1 LCQYEGSCD
10 IIKTVGF
17 FAPLKRNQKIDY
29 DKEKKEKYGMA
40 ELKFEIIKSIGVLSE
55 SSNGWKKEVNIVSWN
70 GGDPKYDIRSWNQDR
85 TKMGKGVTLSSAE
98 IEKLRELLG

>member
-1 LCQYEGSCD
+1 
-10 IIKTVGF
+10 
-17 FAPLKRNQKIDY
+17 
-29 DKEKKEKYGMA
+29 MA

-98 IEKLRELLG
+98 IENCVNFLDKKSEPGSD

>member
-1 LCQYEGSCD
+1 MNYREFPQS
-10 IIKTVGF
+10 I
-17 FAPLKRNQKIDY
+17 
-29 DKEKKEKYGMA
+29 
-40 ELKFEIIKSIGVLSE
+40 LKFEIIKSIGVLSE

-70 GGDPKYDIRSWNQDR
+70 GGDAKYDIRSWNQDR

>member
-1 LCQYEGSCD
+1 MTVK
-10 IIKTVGF
+10 KTVLLSSVIEL
-17 FAPLKRNQKIDY
+17 PRIP
-29 DKEKKEKYGMA
+29 A
-40 ELKFEIIKSIGVLSE
+40 EYLKSIGVLSE

>member
-1 LCQYEGSCD
+1 
-10 IIKTVGF
+10 
-17 FAPLKRNQKIDY
+17 
-29 DKEKKEKYGMA
+29 MA

-55 SSNGWKKEVNIVSWN
+55 SSNGWKKEVDIVSWN

-85 TKMGKGVTLSSAE
+85 TKMGKGVTLSSTE

>member
-1 LCQYEGSCD
+1 
-10 IIKTVGF
+10 
-17 FAPLKRNQKIDY
+17 
-29 DKEKKEKYGMA
+29 MA

-85 TKMGKGVTLSSAE
+85 KKRHASACLFVFEQSGKHPAVRLFTLSDVRKSF
-98 IEKLRELLG
+98 LF

>member
-1 LCQYEGSCD
+1 
-10 IIKTVGF
+10 
-17 FAPLKRNQKIDY
+17 
-29 DKEKKEKYGMA
+29 MA

-70 GGDPKYDIRSWNQDR
+70 GGDSKYDIRSWNQDR
-85 TKMGKGVTLSSAE
+85 SKMGKGVTLSSAE

>member
-1 LCQYEGSCD
+1 
-10 IIKTVGF
+10 
-17 FAPLKRNQKIDY
+17 
-29 DKEKKEKYGMA
+29 MA

-70 GGDPKYDIRSWNQDR
+70 SGDPKYDIRSWNQDR

>member
-1 LCQYEGSCD
+1 
-10 IIKTVGF
+10 
-17 FAPLKRNQKIDY
+17 
-29 DKEKKEKYGMA
+29 MA

-85 TKMGKGVTLSSAE
+85 TKMGKGVTLSSTE
-98 IEKLRELLG
+98 IEKLRELLEQSGKHPTVRLFTLSDVRKSFLF

>member
-1 LCQYEGSCD
+1 
-10 IIKTVGF
+10 
-17 FAPLKRNQKIDY
+17 
-29 DKEKKEKYGMA
+29 MA
-40 ELKFEIIKSIGVLSE
+40 QRAILLSSRSLNGREFPQSILKFEIIKNIGVLSE

>member
-1 LCQYEGSCD
+1 
-10 IIKTVGF
+10 
-17 FAPLKRNQKIDY
+17 
-29 DKEKKEKYGMA
+29 MA

-70 GGDPKYDIRSWNQDR
+70 GGDQKYDIRSWNQDR
-85 TKMGKGVTLSSAE
+85 SKMGKGVTLSSAE

>member
-1 LCQYEGSCD
+1 
-10 IIKTVGF
+10 
-17 FAPLKRNQKIDY
+17 
-29 DKEKKEKYGMA
+29 MA

-70 GGDPKYDIRSWNQDR
+70 GGDPKYDIRSCNQDR

>member
-1 LCQYEGSCD
+1 
-10 IIKTVGF
+10 
-17 FAPLKRNQKIDY
+17 
-29 DKEKKEKYGMA
+29 MA

-70 GGDPKYDIRSWNQDR
+70 GGDPKCDIRSWNQDR

>member
-1 LCQYEGSCD
+1 
-10 IIKTVGF
+10 
-17 FAPLKRNQKIDY
+17 
-29 DKEKKEKYGMA
+29 MA

-70 GGDPKYDIRSWNQDR
+70 GGDSKYDIRSWNQDR

>member
-1 LCQYEGSCD
+1 
-10 IIKTVGF
+10 
-17 FAPLKRNQKIDY
+17 
-29 DKEKKEKYGMA
+29 MA

-70 GGDPKYDIRSWNQDR
+70 GGDPKYDIRSRNQDR

>member
-1 LCQYEGSCD
+1 
-10 IIKTVGF
+10 
-17 FAPLKRNQKIDY
+17 
-29 DKEKKEKYGMA
+29 MA

-70 GGDPKYDIRSWNQDR
+70 DGDPKYDIRSWNQDR

>member
-1 LCQYEGSCD
+1 
-10 IIKTVGF
+10 
-17 FAPLKRNQKIDY
+17 
-29 DKEKKEKYGMA
+29 MA

-55 SSNGWKKEVNIVSWN
+55 KKEVNIVSWN

>member
-1 LCQYEGSCD
+1 
-10 IIKTVGF
+10 
-17 FAPLKRNQKIDY
+17 
-29 DKEKKEKYGMA
+29 MA

-70 GGDPKYDIRSWNQDR
+70 GRDPKYDIRSWNQDR

>member
-1 LCQYEGSCD
+1 M
-10 IIKTVGF
+10 GF
-17 FAPLKRNQKIDY
+17 FALLKRNQKINY
-29 DKEKKEKYGMA
+29 D
-40 ELKFEIIKSIGVLSE
+40 
-55 SSNGWKKEVNIVSWN
+55 NGWKKEVNIVSWN

>member
-1 LCQYEGSCD
+1 
-10 IIKTVGF
+10 
-17 FAPLKRNQKIDY
+17 
-29 DKEKKEKYGMA
+29 MA

-70 GGDPKYDIRSWNQDR
+70 AGDPKYDIRSWNQDR

>member
-1 LCQYEGSCD
+1 
-10 IIKTVGF
+10 
-17 FAPLKRNQKIDY
+17 
-29 DKEKKEKYGMA
+29 MA

-70 GGDPKYDIRSWNQDR
+70 GGDQKYDIRSWNQDR

>member
-1 LCQYEGSCD
+1 
-10 IIKTVGF
+10 
-17 FAPLKRNQKIDY
+17 
-29 DKEKKEKYGMA
+29 MA
-40 ELKFEIIKSIGVLSE
+40 ELKFEIIKNIGVLSE

-85 TKMGKGVTLSSAE
+85 TKMGKGVTLSSTE